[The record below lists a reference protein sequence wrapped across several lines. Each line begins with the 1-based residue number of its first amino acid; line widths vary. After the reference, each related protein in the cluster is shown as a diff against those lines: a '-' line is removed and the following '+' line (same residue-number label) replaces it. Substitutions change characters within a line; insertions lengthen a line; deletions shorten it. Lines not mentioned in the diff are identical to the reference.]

1 MPEKKIMGQVEKGW
15 RALVFIWIAFLA
27 TLIIYFAVAFVLKD
41 KVHPF
46 TENFPLLRGALYLI
60 SGVSLFL
67 AWYMRKVI
75 IEKSRARAAAWNPAG
90 GVSHP
95 AIAAYTTAVAVSLA
109 MSESIGV
116 YGLVLR
122 LFGGSILDLYS
133 LMFLSAAAMIY
144 YRPQKEELLKMMRE
158 PRTHDTY

>member
-1 MPEKKIMGQVEKGW
+1 MAQVAKGW
-15 RALVFIWIAFLA
+15 RVLVFIWISFLT
-27 TLIIYFAVAFVLKD
+27 TLIIYFAVAFALKD

-46 TENFPLLRGALYLI
+46 TENFSLLRGALYLI

-67 AWYMRKVI
+67 AWYVRKVI
-75 IEKSRARAAAWNPAG
+75 IEKNRARAAAWNPAG
-90 GVSHP
+90 GASHP
-95 AIAAYTTAVAVSLA
+95 AIATYTTAVAVSLA
-109 MSESIGV
+109 MSESVGV

-133 LMFLSAAAMIY
+133 LMFLSAAAMVY
-144 YRPQKEELLKMMRE
+144 YRPQKEVLLKMMKE

>member
-1 MPEKKIMGQVEKGW
+1 MAQVEKGW

-46 TENFPLLRGALYLI
+46 IENFFLLRGALYLI

-67 AWYMRKVI
+67 AWYVRKVI
-75 IEKSRARAAAWNPAG
+75 IAKNLGKNPAG

-109 MSESIGV
+109 MSESVGV

-122 LFGGSILDLYS
+122 LFGGSVLDLYS
-133 LMFLSAAAMIY
+133 LMFLSAAAMVY

-158 PRTHDTY
+158 PRAHDTY